1 MTNKNILID
10 VPMPI
15 TTPRLILRPA
25 MPGDGK
31 ALHEAKTETYE
42 TLAPWMPWAKPD
54 ASIEDDEAVVR
65 EAYAKFI
72 RREDMMLIG
81 FSRLN
86 GEFVVATGL
95 HRFDWATRRFEI
107 GYWTRAKYQNQGYVT
122 EAANALTRYAF
133 CALNANAVDIQH
145 AEGNEFSSRV
155 PKKLGFEYESAM
167 RFGTALPDGTPVT
180 KHTYVRT
187 NINKLPELEV
197 TWS

>member
-1 MTNKNILID
+1 MTDKNILID
-10 VPMPI
+10 IPMPI

-31 ALHEAKTETYE
+31 ALHEAKAETYE
-42 TLAPWMPWAKPD
+42 MLALWMPWAKPD
-54 ASIEDDEAVVR
+54 ASLEDDEAVVR
-65 EAYAKFI
+65 DAYAKFI

-95 HRFDWATRRFEI
+95 HRFDWSIRRFEI
-107 GYWTRAKYQNQGYVT
+107 GYWTRARYQNQGYVT

-133 CALNANAVDIQH
+133 GALKANAVDIQH
-145 AEGNEFSSRV
+145 AEGNEISARV

-167 RFGTALPDGTPVT
+167 RFGTVLPDGTPVT
-180 KHTYVRT
+180 KHTYIRT
-187 NINKLPELEV
+187 NIDNLPELDV